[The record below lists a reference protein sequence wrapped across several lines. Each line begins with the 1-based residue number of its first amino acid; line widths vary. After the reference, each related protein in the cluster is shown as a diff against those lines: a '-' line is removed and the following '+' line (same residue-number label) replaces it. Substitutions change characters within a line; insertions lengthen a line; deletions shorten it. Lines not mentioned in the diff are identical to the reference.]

1 MLTQRPSGLLAVMV
15 VATQILGPSVL
26 WAAELERG
34 ARVEAAQH
42 VVVTGAAGGELQ
54 AQGPNAGESPRTLR
68 FRDRVASGERLSI
81 GPDTIAEVLVGHQA
95 LVTAQGPSTF
105 RITQPTDGHPV
116 ISLEKG
122 ELLVAVASSASGD
135 ERDVTLET
143 PTARLVTDGGLIRAS
158 TEGGFKQTMPPLSP
172 RQLQV
177 VLASYT
183 MTAEP
188 LLAAA
193 PSTTEFFQ
201 IVEGRGT
208 VTAAQAT
215 DTAVALESG
224 QGVHITNGALD
235 TPFVPPASTNRV
247 PSAAAVAQHAN
258 TPALGAQHLAE
269 LQMQQAVALQQV
281 LLGASESTSDEVQ
294 GQNASRNAIISTLN
308 ANLGSGTSSSTD
320 ALLASLFGSGNPYA
334 QGAQNPQDRGGAAY
348 GGANNQGFETT
359 QGDARVSISGGNGL
373 LVFTKK
379 DPLTAVWVGPPN
391 ENCLEFCSLAVLK
404 DPSRVALKSQPSISS
419 NFTATK
425 ELLLVGGTPNV
436 RHGGAAPTE
445 TLVVRGASPASGA
458 TVFSNVAATPVPK
471 SVIRVPP
478 FTVPP
483 RDGLF
488 IESGPFGP
496 FANDAVNFDDFRPL
510 KKPLIAQNSTFVVET
525 ASVGTVNGIEGGT
538 LSQYSNRADSLVLA
552 HETQE
557 FFDRS
562 FVDGAIT
569 ATGPSVVLKGGVT
582 LDHGT
587 AVTMGTTAAT
597 NNYFANAAALNPA
610 DAKFSGSLIS
620 VLTGPNGPVSLT
632 INDRALAVFD
642 GSSITGGGGNKALLS
657 VLDSRLIGPGSVP
670 LIDVDAAGGAPPS
683 IQNVTSAFVVRSTV
697 PVASL
702 DQALLVATAPLLAL
716 TNGTMTTTSHFAD
729 LAGNKNQ
736 ALNLQANALVGLNAA
751 SLAIQSGHLLNLNA
765 ASATISGYLF
775 SLANGSTLSINNG
788 LLFSLTNGSNLNL
801 NANAFGVF
809 GAGTNM
815 LNVTNGLCGAG
826 AACGQLV
833 NSANAP
839 FNGPNGPIRVAG
851 TSQNLVLPNNFNVF
865 AAQNPALQKVNIGA
879 TDALFKVDTTST
891 LTINGTPV
899 KK

>member
-1 MLTQRPSGLLAVMV
+1 MLMQRPSSLVAVAI
-15 VATQILGPSVL
+15 VATQILGPAVL

-42 VVVTGAAGGELQ
+42 IVVTGAAGGELH
-54 AQGPNAGESPRTLR
+54 AQGPTAGESPRTLR
-68 FRDRVASGERLSI
+68 FRDRVTSGERLSI
-81 GPDTIAEVLVGHQA
+81 GPDTIAEVLIGHQA

-116 ISLEKG
+116 ISLEIG
-122 ELLVAVASSASGD
+122 ELLVAVASNVSGE

-158 TEGGFKQTMPPLSP
+158 TEGGFKQTMPQPGPSQP
-172 RQLQV
+172 QV
-177 VLASYT
+177 VLASYPT
-183 MTAEP
+183 PAQT

-193 PSTTEFFQ
+193 PSATEFFQ

-215 DTAVALESG
+215 DTTVALESG
-224 QGVHITNGALD
+224 QGVHITNGTVG
-235 TPFVPPASTNRV
+235 TPFVPTASPGRV
-247 PSAAAVAQHAN
+247 PSAPAVAQHAN

-294 GQNASRNAIISTLN
+294 GQNASKNAVISTLN
-308 ANLGSGTSSSTD
+308 ANLGSGTGSNSPD
-320 ALLASLFGSGNPYA
+320 ALLASLFGSGNPYN
-334 QGAQNPQDRGGAAY
+334 QGAQNPQDRGGAGY
-348 GGANNQGFETT
+348 GGNNNQGFNTT
-359 QGDARVSISGGNGL
+359 QSATTVPISGGNGL
-373 LVFTKK
+373 LIFTRK
-379 DPLTAVWVGPPN
+379 DPLAVVKIGPTTN
-391 ENCLEFCSLAVLK
+391 NCESLCTRSELLDASK
-404 DPSRVALKSQPSISS
+404 FTLKSQPSVSS
-419 NFTATK
+419 NFTAVK
-425 ELLLVGGTPNV
+425 ELLLVGGTPNQG
-436 RHGGAAPTE
+436 HGGIAPTE
-445 TLVVRGASPASGA
+445 TLIVRGGA
-458 TVFSNVAATPVPK
+458 PVNVAANP
-471 SVIRVPP
+471 RVFPI
-478 FTVPP
+478 
-483 RDGLF
+483 DGLF
-488 IESGPFGP
+488 VQADFGP
-496 FANDAVNFDDFRPL
+496 RATDGNSLETVFPFQKVL
-510 KKPLIAQNSTFVVET
+510 TAQNSTFVVQT
-525 ASVGTVNGIEGGT
+525 ASLHNSSSDPIVGGT
-538 LSQYSNRADSLVLA
+538 LAQYSNRPDGVVFTPGISPTQGIL
-552 HETQE
+552 ET
-557 FFDRS
+557 S
-562 FVDGAIT
+562 YVDGSIT
-569 ATGPSVVLKGGVT
+569 ATGPSVTLKGGVT

-587 AVTMGTTAAT
+587 AVTIGTTAAT
-597 NNYFANAAALNPA
+597 NNYFTNTAALNPS

-632 INDRALAVFD
+632 VNDRALAVFD
-642 GSSITGGGGNKALLS
+642 GSSINSGGGNKALLS

-670 LIDVDAAGGAPPS
+670 LIDVDAAGGAQPS
-683 IQNVTSAFVVRSTV
+683 IQNVTSAVVVRSTV
-697 PVASL
+697 PVAPV

-716 TNGTMTTTSHFAD
+716 TNATMATTSHFTD

-765 ASATISGYLF
+765 ANATISGYLF

-809 GAGTNM
+809 GAGTNT
-815 LNVTNGLCGAG
+815 LNVTNGLCGSS

-833 NSANAP
+833 NSANNP
-839 FNGPNGPIRVAG
+839 FLLNGNALKVAG
-851 TSQNLVLPNNFNVF
+851 VSQNVMLPNNFNPF
-865 AAQNPALQKVNIGA
+865 AVQSSAADPKVNIGA
-879 TDALFKVDTTST
+879 TDALFRVDATST